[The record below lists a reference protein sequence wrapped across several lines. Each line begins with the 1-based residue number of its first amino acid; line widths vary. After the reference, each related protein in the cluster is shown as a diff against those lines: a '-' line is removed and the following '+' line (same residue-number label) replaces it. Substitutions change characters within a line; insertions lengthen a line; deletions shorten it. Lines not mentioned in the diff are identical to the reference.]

1 MLSRRRHGAAAHA
14 RTPHAAGHASPH
26 LFPHLA
32 AASRA
37 GVLVQGA
44 AALVWIAQA
53 ALLAL
58 AIGRLAGGFGS
69 GSGAGFDAVS
79 APALAYLALGAV
91 RASAE
96 AWGARRVFGAARE
109 WLSTLRSDAARALA
123 RRSPLDRAR
132 PASGQAA
139 SILAEQAEA
148 VLPWLVRYQSAR
160 WRVMLV
166 PPAIALA
173 VAWYSWAAALILVL
187 AAPLIPLFMAVIGWR
202 AKEASDR
209 QLRLAGGMN
218 GFLLDRLRGLSTL
231 RALGAVDA
239 TARRLHDTAQALRS
253 GTMRVLRIAF
263 LSSTALEL
271 FSALAVALVAVYVGF
286 HLLGQIDGGSWG
298 ARLSLGEGMFIL
310 LLAPA
315 FFEPLRDLA
324 AAWHDKAAGE
334 AALEALARLRDEA
347 PVLPGAL
354 DAPIPPIGPT
364 APIIAGAPGVEI
376 AGLRFAHPGEAPLF
390 DGLDLQ
396 VAPGE
401 HLALVGASGS
411 GKTTLL
417 SLIAGLA
424 EPAAGSIRIGGA
436 TLDEAGAA
444 GLRTRMAWVGQK
456 PHVFAGTVRRNVAL
470 ERPGV
475 TALAV
480 TAAIRRAGL
489 GGVEH
494 AAPGASLGEG
504 GTGLSGGEQVR
515 LALARAAVAPQ
526 ARLLLADEPTAHL
539 DRDTAAGVI
548 DALLE
553 LARGRTLIVATHD
566 LALAAR
572 IGRAVRIGGD
582 DAERKAA

>member
-1 MLSRRRHGAAAHA
+1 MLSSRRHGADAHVRTPQRAGIGTHAAAHA
-14 RTPHAAGHASPH
+14 
-26 LFPHLA
+26 
-32 AASRA
+32 
-37 GVLVQGA
+37 GVLAQSA
-44 AALVWIAQA
+44 AALLWMAQA

-58 AIGRLAGGFGS
+58 AVQRLAD
-69 GSGAGFDAVS
+69 GAGLDAMTV
-79 APALAYLALGAV
+79 PALGFLLLGVV
-91 RASAE
+91 RAGAE
-96 AWGARRVFGAARE
+96 AWGARRVFAAART
-109 WLSTLRSDAARALA
+109 WLSTLRMDAVRALA
-123 RRSPLDRAR
+123 RRSPLDRDR
-132 PASGQAA
+132 PASGEAA
-139 SILAEQAEA
+139 SVVAEQAEA
-148 VLPWLVRYQSAR
+148 VLPWLVRYQGAR

-173 VAWYSWAAALILVL
+173 VAWLSWAAALILVL
-187 AAPLIPLFMAVIGWR
+187 AAPLIPVFMAVIGWR
-202 AKEASDR
+202 ARAASEA
-209 QLRLAGGMN
+209 QLQLAGGMN

-239 TARRLHDTAQALRS
+239 TARRLHDTAQALRA

-298 ARLSLGEGMFIL
+298 VRLSLGQGMFIL

-334 AALEALARLRDEA
+334 AALAALARLGEEA
-347 PVLPGAL
+347 PLLPGAL
-354 DAPIPPIGPT
+354 DAGP
-364 APIIAGAPGVEI
+364 APARAGAPGVDI
-376 AGLRFAHPGEAPLF
+376 AGLSFAHPGEAPLF
-390 DGLDLQ
+390 EGFDLR

-417 SLIAGLA
+417 ALLAGLA
-424 EPAAGSIRIGGA
+424 QAQAGSIRIGDA
-436 TLDEAGAA
+436 ELDDTTAA
-444 GLRTRMAWVGQK
+444 SLRSRMAWVGQK

-475 TALAV
+475 TPLAV
-480 TAAIRRAGL
+480 TAALRRAGL
-489 GGVEH
+489 ADVEH
-494 AAPGASLGEG
+494 AAPGATLGEA
-504 GTGLSGGEQVR
+504 GTGLSGGELVR
-515 LALARAAVAPQ
+515 LALARAAVAPH
-526 ARLLLADEPTAHL
+526 AGLLLADEPTAHL
-539 DRDTAAGVI
+539 DRETARGVV

-572 IGRAVRIGGD
+572 IGRVVRIGQPGL
-582 DAERKAA
+582 EKEAA

>member
-1 MLSRRRHGAAAHA
+1 MLLNRRRGAAAHA
-14 RTPHAAGHASPH
+14 PAAQDQASKTRPQ
-26 LFPHLA
+26 PAGSRRGALA
-32 AASRA
+32 QA
-37 GVLVQGA
+37 A
-44 AALVWIAQA
+44 AALLWIAQA

-58 AIGRLAGGFGS
+58 SVGRLAD
-69 GSGAGFDAVS
+69 GAGLDAVTVP
-79 APALAYLALGAV
+79 APGFLLLGVA
-91 RASAE
+91 RASLD
-96 AWGARRVFGAARE
+96 AWGARRVFTAARTWLSDLRAGAA
-109 WLSTLRSDAARALA
+109 DALA

-148 VLPWLVRYQSAR
+148 VLPWLLRYQGAR

-166 PPAIALA
+166 PPVIAL
-173 VAWYSWAAALILVL
+173 VVGYFSWAAALILVL

-202 AKEASDR
+202 AKAASEA
-209 QLRLAGGMN
+209 QLQLVGGMN

-239 TARRLHDTAQALRS
+239 TARRLHDTAQALRQ

-298 ARLSLGEGMFIL
+298 VRLSLEQGMFIL
-310 LLAPA
+310 MLAPA

-334 AALEALARLRDEA
+334 AAFEALSRLQDAA
-347 PVLPGAL
+347 PSLPGAL
-354 DAPIPPIGPT
+354 NGTQEAASG
-364 APIIAGAPGVEI
+364 IAAPGLAI

-390 DGLDLQ
+390 DGFTLD

-401 HLALVGASGS
+401 HIALVGASGS
-411 GKTTLL
+411 GKSTLL
-417 SLIAGLA
+417 SLVAGLA
-424 EPAAGSIRIGGA
+424 QAQGGSIRIGGA
-436 TLDEAGAA
+436 SLDDTSAA

-456 PHVFAGTVRRNVAL
+456 PHVFAGTVRGNVAL
-470 ERPGV
+470 GRPGV
-475 TALAV
+475 TPLAV
-480 TAAIRRAGL
+480 TAAVRRAGL
-489 GGVEH
+489 ADVEH
-494 AAPGASLGEG
+494 AAPHEALGEG
-504 GTGLSGGEQVR
+504 GTGLSGGELVR

-526 ARLLLADEPTAHL
+526 ASLLLADEPTAHL
-539 DRDTAAGVI
+539 DRETAAGVV
-548 DALLE
+548 DALLD
-553 LARGRTLIVATHD
+553 LARGRTLVVATHD

-572 IGRAVRIGGD
+572 IGRIVQIGQHGV
-582 DAERKAA
+582 AKEAA